1 MLQNM
6 GGDEMRLFSYENVP
20 RKDTTLIQV
29 PEIL

>member
-1 MLQNM
+1 MLHNM
-6 GGDEMRLFSYENVP
+6 GGDEMRLLRYENLP